1 MGEEFKKRPHAFF
14 PGMSQAKRTT
24 RASSS
29 KGSDMAARRRA
40 RQNLLACGAS
50 NLILLVCLV
59 VVLVLYILK
68 GNYILLYNEGSL
80 IYSGDFII

>member
-1 MGEEFKKRPHAFF
+1 
-14 PGMSQAKRTT
+14 
-24 RASSS
+24 
-29 KGSDMAARRRA
+29 MAARRRA

-68 GNYILLYNEGSL
+68 GNYILSYNEGSL
-80 IYSGDFII
+80 IYSGEIFIL